1 MILKRE
7 EEIRKFV
14 PKEYYSIDISTK
26 KGSSNFKMNWI
37 DKKNNTTSFNE
48 EKINLLI
55 SSFIFSETL
64 HSL

>member
-14 PKEYYSIDISTK
+14 PKEYYSIEVSTK

-37 DKKNNTTSFNE
+37 DKKNNSTTSFNE
-48 EKINLLI
+48 EKIENI
-55 SSFIFSETL
+55 AKKFNNK
-64 HSL
+64 